1 MQQTAMAR
9 NKCNGMRTLIHHP
22 LCPHSRF
29 VRLALSEYGLPVRLA
44 VERVWERREDF
55 LLLNPAGT
63 TPVLVVEGIGPAPG
77 AWIISEYLDEVYGRE
92 LGDRRLFPR
101 ATNQRIEV
109 RRLAGWF
116 NDKFFADVNGPVTNE
131 RYKQHMPLEV
141 GGGSLDHAALRE
153 VRETAR
159 PK

>member
-1 MQQTAMAR
+1 MAR

-77 AWIISEYLDEVYGRE
+77 L
-92 LGDRRLFPR
+92 RLSPNTLTRFTAGNLAIVDFSR
-101 ATNQRIEV
+101 APLTSGSRC
-109 RRLAGWF
+109 
-116 NDKFFADVNGPVTNE
+116 ADW
-131 RYKQHMPLEV
+131 LV
-141 GGGSLDHAALRE
+141 GSTTSSL
-153 VRETAR
+153 
-159 PK
+159 PM

>member
-1 MQQTAMAR
+1 MAR

-77 AWIISEYLDEVYGRE
+77 A
-92 LGDRRLFPR
+92 
-101 ATNQRIEV
+101 
-109 RRLAGWF
+109 
-116 NDKFFADVNGPVTNE
+116 
-131 RYKQHMPLEV
+131 
-141 GGGSLDHAALRE
+141 
-153 VRETAR
+153 
-159 PK
+159 